1 MSLIVKNDLYDY
13 KNRYIYQ
20 EKNGFKFS
28 LDSLLLAE
36 FVNINNK
43 DYKILDM
50 CTGNAVIP
58 LVLSTYNNSHIVGV
72 EIQPEVANLAKMSVE
87 ENKLTDKID
96 IFNVD
101 VNEIDNYFPNEFFD
115 IITCN
120 PPYFKVENKDYIND
134 TKMLSIARH
143 EISLKLENV
152 FKIAAKML
160 KNKGEFYLSH
170 RVTRIDEIIILA
182 HKYNINVKV
191 IQLIR
196 TKENSKPT
204 IALIKCIKA
213 SKYGVIFNKEM
224 CVNNLSTYQHLF
236 KEV

>member
-43 DYKILDM
+43 NYKILDM

-72 EIQPEVANLAKMSVE
+72 EIQPEIANLAKMSVE
-87 ENKLTDKID
+87 DNKLSDKID
-96 IFNVD
+96 IYNID
-101 VNEIDNYFPNEFFD
+101 VNEIGTYFPNEYFD

-120 PPYFKVENKDYIND
+120 PPYFKVENKDFIND

-143 EISLKLENV
+143 EISLNLESV

-170 RVTRIDEIIILA
+170 RVTRLDEIIILA
-182 HKYNINVKV
+182 HQYNLNVKV

-224 CVNNLSTYQHLF
+224 CVNNLRTYQHLF
-236 KEV
+236 REE